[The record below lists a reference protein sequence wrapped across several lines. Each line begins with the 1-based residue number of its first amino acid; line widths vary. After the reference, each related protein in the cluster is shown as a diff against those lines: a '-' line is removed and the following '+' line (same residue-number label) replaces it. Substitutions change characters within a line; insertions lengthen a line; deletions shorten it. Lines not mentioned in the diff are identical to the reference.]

1 MANFFAMCGLNAFN
15 MNDVDYGK
23 LWQSFLS
30 HLKLEIDYTKLTGA
44 EKTTILLSRIFLVA
58 ITIVLG
64 MSALL
69 FLAFSLAHVIIRAT
83 GSAVLAYLLVALIFV
98 IILLC
103 IFAFKKQL
111 ILDPV
116 ARFVSKLFLSPDDNE
131 K

>member
-1 MANFFAMCGLNAFN
+1 

-83 GSAVLAYLLVALIFV
+83 HSAVLAYLMVALIFV

-103 IFAFKKQL
+103 IYAFKKQL

-116 ARFVSKLFLSPDDNE
+116 ARFVSKLFHSPDDNE

>member
-1 MANFFAMCGLNAFN
+1 
-15 MNDVDYGK
+15 MNDIDYGK

-30 HLKLEIDYTKLTGA
+30 HLKLEVDYTKLTAA

-69 FLAFSLAHVIIRAT
+69 FLAFSLAHVIISAT
-83 GSAVLAYLLVALIFV
+83 HNAVLAYLIVAFIFLV
-98 IILLC
+98 ILLF
-103 IFAFKKQL
+103 IYAFKKQL

-116 ARFVSKLFLSPDDNE
+116 ARFVSKLFLSPDD
-131 K
+131 KDKK